1 MEATPFFSVVIPA
14 YNSAA
19 FLHVAVESVLGQTC
33 GDLEL
38 ILVDDGSADDTLAKC
53 REFALADPR
62 VRVRHQEN
70 GGHTSARNAG
80 LKHSSGQYIL
90 FLDSDDWL
98 DADVLERCR
107 ESILNHGSQIVVFG
121 LREGVDG
128 RILANTADFGVYSG
142 ASLKK
147 LIETNLLMGED
158 GTFAVPKSLSGKV
171 FSRELV
177 MENQLPVPKEVLLGE
192 DGACFIGCML
202 QARRLEILDGV
213 FYHIDVRPGS
223 VSRRGDPNSLRRCLI
238 LLRYYETM
246 FQRTGAC
253 LPEQFDRLTVGMLY
267 TALRAVSLSGRGY
280 GWLRKEYRAAVAV
293 PAVRRSIRN
302 ARFHKQAGKLR
313 LKQRIL
319 RHGLCL
325 VAAVLARR

>member
-1 MEATPFFSVVIPA
+1 MDGTPFFSVVIPA

-19 FLHVAVESVLGQTC
+19 FLHVAVESVLGQTWE
-33 GDLEL
+33 DLEL
-38 ILVDDGSADDTLAKC
+38 VLVDDGSADDTLAKC
-53 REFALADPR
+53 REFARADAR
-62 VRVRHQEN
+62 VRVLHQDN

-80 LKHSSGQYIL
+80 LKHSTGQYIL

-98 DADVLERCR
+98 DADVLRRCR
-107 ESILNHGSQIVVFG
+107 ESILQNGAQIVVFG
-121 LREGVDG
+121 LREGQDG
-128 RILANTADFGVYSG
+128 RVLANTAQSGLYSG
-142 ASLKK
+142 DRLKQLVEK
-147 LIETNLLMGED
+147 NLLMGED

-177 MENQLPVPKEVLLGE
+177 MENQLPVPNEVLLGE
-192 DGACFIGCML
+192 DGVCFIGCML
-202 QARRLEILDGV
+202 QARRVELLEGV
-213 FYHIDVRPGS
+213 FYHVDVRPGS
-223 VSRRGDPNSLRRCLI
+223 VSRRGDPHSLRRCLI
-238 LLRYYETM
+238 LLEYYETL
-246 FQRTGAC
+246 FQCTGTR

-280 GWLRKEYRAAVAV
+280 GWLRREYAAAVAV

-313 LKQRIL
+313 LKQQIL

-325 VAAVLARR
+325 VAAVLARH